1 MKHKLTFFCMGHFL
15 GVASLCKK
23 SVDDQSQLVIKQLT
37 RGDIIGT
44 KSLFFGVTNDFTV
57 ESSESLECLVM
68 EKKAFNDVLKDKF
81 IRLQKQH
88 QQYELFMEMPV

>member
-15 GVASLCKK
+15 GVASLCN
-23 SVDDQSQLVIKQLT
+23 DQSQLVIKQLT